1 MMPQPDGEIF
11 PFPASTELKNE
22 IEKLR
27 IEVSMLLVEHD
38 ELLYVECKNIEAAY
52 MLAVGTLEYRALEL
66 NFEVRR
72 LQRKIDLI
80 QEKINRQE
88 NVVLRIIDA
97 ILDKEFED
105 YRSEL
110 ESRVADMNEALER
123 RDARALSPEEV
134 AEIKKL
140 YRRIMKTLHPDLNP
154 DISEVEKTLFLKATE
169 AYEHGDLETMRLI
182 ADMTIGRSEVDLNNE
197 PIKVLQNER
206 TRLEEVCKSLRE
218 KIASIKGTYPYSMM
232 GFVQDKK
239 RIEDKKIQLRKTI
252 EELIA
257 LRAEYQ
263 NRIKEMLGE
272 IYGRYK

>member
-1 MMPQPDGEIF
+1 MPLPDGEIF
-11 PFPASTELKNE
+11 PFPASIELKDA

-66 NFEVRR
+66 NFEIRR

-105 YRSEL
+105 YRKEL
-110 ESRVADMNEALER
+110 ESRVADINEALER

-134 AEIKKL
+134 VEIKKL

-154 DISEVEKTLFLKATE
+154 DVSEVEKTLFFKASA

-182 ADMTIGRSEVDLNNE
+182 ADMTIGCSQVDLNIE
-197 PIKVLQNER
+197 PIKALQNER
-206 TRLEEVCKSLRE
+206 TRLEAVCKSLRE
-218 KIASIKGTYPYSMM
+218 KISGIKETYPYSMM

-239 RIEDKKIQLRKTI
+239 QIEDKKTQLKKTI
-252 EELIA
+252 DELIA
-257 LRAEYQ
+257 LRVEYQ
-263 NRIKEMLGE
+263 NRIQEMLGDM
-272 IYGRYK
+272 YGRYK

>member
-1 MMPQPDGEIF
+1 MMPQPGGEIF

-66 NFEVRR
+66 NFEFRR

-105 YRSEL
+105 YRREL

-140 YRRIMKTLHPDLNP
+140 YRRIMKALHPDLNP
-154 DISEVEKTLFLKATE
+154 DISEVEKTMFLKATE
-169 AYEHGDLETMRLI
+169 AYEHGDLETMRLL
-182 ADMTIGRSEVDLNNE
+182 ADMTIGCSQADINNE
-197 PIKVLQNER
+197 PIKALQNER
-206 TRLEEVCKSLRE
+206 SRLEGVCKSLRE
-218 KIASIKGTYPYSMM
+218 KISSIKGTYPYSMM
-232 GFVQDKK
+232 GFVQDEKQ
-239 RIEDKKIQLRKTI
+239 IEDKKIQLRKTI
-252 EELIA
+252 DELIA

-263 NRIKEMLGE
+263 NRIREMLGD